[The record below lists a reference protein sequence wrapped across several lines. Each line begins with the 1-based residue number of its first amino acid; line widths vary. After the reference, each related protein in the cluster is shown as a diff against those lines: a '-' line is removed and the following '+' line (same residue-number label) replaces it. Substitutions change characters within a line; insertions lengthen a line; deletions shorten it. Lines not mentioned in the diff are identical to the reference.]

1 MDCSESRD
9 WTTLEYDILGVIL
22 NKMMSLYDYLQF
34 SLVCKSWN
42 FVALRHRHQRSVIT
56 SEFPQL
62 PMLIVP
68 SKDDI
73 EKQHCLYDVTNNKI
87 RTADF
92 KFCFNKRC
100 CGSSFGWLIMHEETF
115 DVTLFN
121 PFSGTVIRL
130 PPLPKE
136 HEDDDYYPWYILKAI
151 LTKDPSLYP
160 NDYMVVAIY
169 GISTKLCLI
178 EAKSKIWKKYD
189 IPPGQDYN
197 PFEDVYVCNDTLYA
211 SHLDDVQLNLWEV
224 EVDENSPI
232 SLQRIAVTL
241 QPSLSRHDFGPMFI
255 VESSKK
261 ELLLI
266 RRILSVE
273 DHEQPDSDITTT
285 LVKTIKFVAY
295 KHTHTCNDGTQRFEE
310 VKSLDDDA
318 VFIGEQSICISTKNF
333 PKCLPNCIYYIDNRY
348 YSHDPFVNGPQDIG
362 IYNLEDGSFGEHY
375 IPNIAH

>member
-1 MDCSESRD
+1 MVLKNNIVFTISR
-9 WTTLEYDILGVIL
+9 TTKFEPMISNSASTKDVVFI
-22 NKMMSLYDYLQF
+22 F
-34 SLVCKSWN
+34 WLVDHA
-42 FVALRHRHQRSVIT
+42 F
-56 SEFPQL
+56 
-62 PMLIVP
+62 
-68 SKDDI
+68 
-73 EKQHCLYDVTNNKI
+73 
-87 RTADF
+87 DF
-92 KFCFNKRC
+92 
-100 CGSSFGWLIMHEETF
+100 
-115 DVTLFN
+115 TLLN
-121 PFSGTVIRL
+121 PFSGSVIRL

-136 HEDDDYYPWYILKAI
+136 HEDDVYHPWYMLKAI

-197 PFEDVYVCNDTLYA
+197 PFEDVYVCNNNLYA
-211 SHLDDVQLNLWEV
+211 SHLDDVQLNLWKV

-232 SLQRIAVTL
+232 SLQRVAVIL
-241 QPSLSRHDFGPMFI
+241 QPSLSTHDFGPMFI

-261 ELLLI
+261 EVLLI
-266 RRILSVE
+266 RRVLSVE
-273 DHEQPDSDITTT
+273 DHEQPDSGITT

-295 KHTHTCNDGTQRFEE
+295 KHTRTCKDGTQRFEE

-333 PKCLPNCIYYIDNRY
+333 PTCLPNRIYYTDNRY

-362 IYNLEDGSFGEHY
+362 IYNVEDGSFGEHTSQILLTRICLHPY
-375 IPNIAH
+375 GSSQPYTTKILSFRIRLWIGNSNLYKYLIIS